1 MILRVSTIVLL
12 LASLLA
18 LGGSGCATKKYAR
31 TRINER
37 VAPLEQRT
45 GELEETSRRN
55 SQDIGRL
62 DQGVQDVRGR
72 AERAQ
77 TQADSA
83 LAKAEQANSRAD
95 SAEQSV
101 NDLRNN
107 LDRYSLQS
115 TVTVNFNFD
124 SYALTPEART
134 QLDQLAA
141 QLKGRSDY
149 ILEIAGFA
157 DYVGSVAYNNQ
168 LTEKRAEAVRRY
180 LAEQYAI
187 PVFRTH
193 DLGFGKSRPVADNGS
208 RTGRAQNRRV
218 EVHVLVRAISG
229 GSSTAQTSTGSR

>member
-1 MILRVSTIVLL
+1 MILRVSIIVLL
-12 LASLLA
+12 LASLLT
-18 LGGSGCATKKYAR
+18 LCGSGCATKKYAR

-62 DQGVQDVRGR
+62 DQSIQDVRGR
-72 AERAQ
+72 TERAQ

-95 SAEQSV
+95 SAEHSV

-124 SYALTPEART
+124 SYALTPEAGA

-157 DYVGSVAYNNQ
+157 DYIGSVAYNNQ
-168 LTEKRAEAVRRY
+168 LTERRAEAVRRY
-180 LAEQYAI
+180 LAEQYGI

-193 DLGFGKSRPVADNGS
+193 DLGFGKSRPVADNSS
-208 RTGRAQNRRV
+208 RAGRAQNRRV
-218 EVHVLVRAISG
+218 EVHVLVRAIGG
-229 GSSTAQTSTGSR
+229 GSSTAQTATGSR